1 MRTGFASDLAHLTPP
16 DSTSTTTAGWPS
28 GELLAAQRA
37 SGALIVVAA
46 SSEMP
51 TAPAVRAALPLATAL
66 LSITPL
72 RNLAKRRLAR
82 VKIAPRESPR
92 ERSWG
97 HAHVQWADGTV
108 REGWQR
114 VGDASSFTAA
124 VAARLAD
131 RPGRP
136 GAYTPAVAFA
146 PDLATDAGN
155 HFTLD

>member
-1 MRTGFASDLAHLTPP
+1 VRTGFASDLAHLTPP

-72 RNLAKRRLAR
+72 RNLAKRWLAR